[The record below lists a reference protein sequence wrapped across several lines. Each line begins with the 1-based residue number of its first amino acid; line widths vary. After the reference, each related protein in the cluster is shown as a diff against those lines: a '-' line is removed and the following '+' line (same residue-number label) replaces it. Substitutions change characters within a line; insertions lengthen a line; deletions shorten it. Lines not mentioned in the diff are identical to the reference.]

1 MSAGKV
7 GFVRLNRGPS
17 EGGVPARSALTCA
30 SSRGRSPERL
40 CIAGASKPDS
50 GRVRWR
56 NELRREGSAGTANWS
71 GTGETSAAVP
81 THIGQRLRPPSAAMD
96 YLGDKL
102 SVAHSQMSGWVGNV
116 RRSLHSTLGLLSGS
130 AERMGRAEDGAVKRT
145 SSLRSLASRS
155 RESIRR
161 FSMRSQQRLSLRRRT
176 APNTPT
182 AVRKQHA

>member
-1 MSAGKV
+1 MQRRSDFCLQTWLGD
-7 GFVRLNRGPS
+7 PS
-17 EGGVPARSALTCA
+17 EGSLSAASALPFA

-40 CIAGASKPDS
+40 CVSHAE
-50 GRVRWR
+50 RVRVQWR
-56 NELRREGSAGTANWS
+56 NELIERGDGSAGTANWS
-71 GTGETSAAVP
+71 SAGETPAAVP
-81 THIGQRLRPPSAAMD
+81 TRLGQRLRPHSADMD

-102 SVAHSQMSGWVGNV
+102 SVAHSQMSGWMGNV
-116 RRSLHSTLGLLSGS
+116 RRSLHSTFGLLSGS
-130 AERMGRAEDGAVKRT
+130 AERTGRAEDAAFRRT

-182 AVRKQHA
+182 TVRQQHM